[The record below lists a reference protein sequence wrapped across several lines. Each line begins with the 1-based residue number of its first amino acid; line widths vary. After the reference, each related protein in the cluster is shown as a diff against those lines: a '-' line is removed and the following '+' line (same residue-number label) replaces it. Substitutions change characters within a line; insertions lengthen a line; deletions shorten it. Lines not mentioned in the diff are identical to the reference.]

1 VHPVLTSGYRV
12 GVVAWYVYG
21 RLLNFVFNERRVPV
35 LGDKDPD
42 GASHALLSGFVA
54 YNRGDDADDYS
65 PCFGGSSYQTEMA
78 ITATLR
84 FTGLP
89 VR

>member
-1 VHPVLTSGYRV
+1 MTDPTLELTPQQRRQRTLDALVLQMVVLSRQNPLLMIFEDAHWADPTSLELF
-12 GVVAWYVYG
+12 G
-21 RLLNFVFNERRVPV
+21 RIV
-35 LGDKDPD
+35 D
-42 GASHALLSGFVA
+42 S
-54 YNRGDDADDYS
+54 DYS
-65 PCFGGSSYQTEMA
+65 SCFGGSSYQTEMA

>member
-1 VHPVLTSGYRV
+1 MRADRIGDIARGNVRIVFFSHTCV
-12 GVVAWYVYG
+12 GVAE
-21 RLLNFVFNERRVPV
+21 LLGYERPNPISSR
-35 LGDKDPD
+35 
-42 GASHALLSGFVA
+42 
-54 YNRGDDADDYS
+54 RDYS
-65 PCFGGSSYQTEMA
+65 PCFDGSSYQTEMA